1 MCVSRITYSL
11 DDIISCSFSSSE
23 HQGNY
28 ANESIICASKKVNL
42 SQGFISFFIFQ
53 SIFFTFSFVLVAV
66 DPCLNYQCNHG
77 ACNKDR
83 SNQAYCSCF
92 EGYGGSRCETQIG
105 MSKRKKKRTEHG

>member
-1 MCVSRITYSL
+1 MCVSRITYSF

-28 ANESIICASKKVNL
+28 ANESIICASKKVNF
-42 SQGFISFFIFQ
+42 SQGFISFFYL
-53 SIFFTFSFVLVAV
+53 SIKFFFVLVAV

-77 ACNKDR
+77 TCNKDR

-105 MSKRKKKRTEHG
+105 MSKRKKKRIEHA